1 MSEVMT
7 DQETTMAFRAHLKA
21 LKRTLIVCLISFI
34 CASVICFLFFDPI
47 VEFLY
52 APFLS
57 IENAG
62 TEDTLFINN
71 IFEGF
76 LAKLK
81 ISLLSG
87 LTLSFPIILFSVLR
101 FVFPALSKK
110 ERRVI
115 LYTLIISAVLVLVG
129 FYYSYYLILPIT
141 IDFFTSVG
149 FLPDNVGILLNYQNN
164 IIYIFKFIFM
174 IMITFQFPV
183 LMEMLM
189 ITNIVERKTLL
200 GFSRYIIVGVF
211 LLAAIITPPDF
222 VSQCMI
228 AFPMIFLY
236 FLAILIAKI
245 FGFGKSIEGKNG
257 K

>member
-1 MSEVMT
+1 MSEKV
-7 DQETTMAFRAHLKA
+7 DSVDPTMAFKEHLKV
-21 LKRTLIVCLISFI
+21 LKWTLIVSFI
-34 CASVICFLFFDPI
+34 SLVCGSIVCFVFFDPI

-52 APFLS
+52 DPFMG
-57 IENAG
+57 IEG
-62 TEDTLFINN
+62 SGMGDTLFISN

-76 LAKLK
+76 LTKLK
-81 ISLLSG
+81 ISILSG
-87 LTLSFPIILFSVLR
+87 FTLSFPIIVFKVLQ
-101 FVFPALSKK
+101 FIFPAFGKREKK
-110 ERRVI
+110 VI
-115 LYTLIISAVLVLVG
+115 LYTLVVSAILVFVG

-141 IDFFTSVG
+141 IEFFTSVG

-174 IMITFQFPV
+174 IMVTFQFPV

-200 GFSRYIIVGVF
+200 GFSRFIIVGVF
-211 LLAAIITPPDF
+211 LLSAIITPPDF
-222 VSQCMI
+222 ISQCMI

-245 FGFGKSIEGKNG
+245 FRFGEKKGEM
-257 K
+257 